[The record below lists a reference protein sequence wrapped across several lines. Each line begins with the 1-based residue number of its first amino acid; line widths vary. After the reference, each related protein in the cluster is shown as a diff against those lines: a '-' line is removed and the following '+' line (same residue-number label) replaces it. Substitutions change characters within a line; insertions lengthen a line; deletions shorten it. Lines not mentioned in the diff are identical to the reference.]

1 MLIHYHIWLTLAMGL
16 IHWAKVYL
24 IFQKKRAD
32 PEEKKI
38 DLIVNCTFAILFTF
52 AFMDLFFTLPEI
64 MNLIKIII
72 QVVGD

>member
-1 MLIHYHIWLTLAMGL
+1 MAL

-38 DLIVNCTFAILFTF
+38 DLIINCIFAILFTF
-52 AFMDLFFTLPEI
+52 AFMDLFFTLPQI
-64 MNLIKIII
+64 MNLIKGIIEI
-72 QVVGD
+72 VGD